1 MCLAWLCVFYEDY
14 RAPCG
19 WERESFDERLDWV
32 WYLSQ
37 YLEPLWRKHEDLKG
51 EKMYVLTVDQV
62 TPEIVES
69 LEEEDDAV
77 ALKKI
82 ETALL
87 MFWSTALQ
95 RDFGILHTP
104 FYPSL
109 RKDAEDLRCVA
120 HR

>member
-1 MCLAWLCVFYEDY
+1 
-14 RAPCG
+14 
-19 WERESFDERLDWV
+19 
-32 WYLSQ
+32 
-37 YLEPLWRKHEDLKG
+37 
-51 EKMYVLTVDQV
+51 MYVLTVDQV

-87 MFWSTALQ
+87 VFWSTALQ
-95 RDFGILHTP
+95 HDFGILHTP

-109 RKDAEDLRCVA
+109 RKDAEDLWCVA